1 MIARNVDETLHEQ
14 VDNLV
19 ENFEELQF
27 QLRDGMNEINEFKK
41 TFLSKAS
48 EKTIAIYFNR
58 ISEALH
64 RECGE
69 RPYTKSMNEESNL
82 GDLFQTDDSLKLRE
96 NA

>member
-1 MIARNVDETLHEQ
+1 MVAKNVDETLHEV

-27 QLRDGMNEINEFKK
+27 QLRDGLTEIKEFKK
-41 TFLSKAS
+41 TALSKAS
-48 EKTIAIYFNR
+48 ENTIAIYFNR

-69 RPYTKSMNEESNL
+69 RPYTNKMNEESNL